1 MKRSQ
6 MIQKLA
12 DLLEPVI
19 YDRFNAHIEAEYIL
33 MKLEEEGILPPL
45 TYFSTLKVQDNGW
58 EPEDDK

>member
-6 MIQKLA
+6 MIQHLVE
-12 DLLEPVI
+12 LLEPVI
-19 YDRFNAHIEAEYIL
+19 YDRFNAHVEADYIL
-33 MKLEEEGILPPL
+33 TKLQDEGMLPPL

>member
-1 MKRSQ
+1 

>member
-6 MIQKLA
+6 MIQHLA
-12 DLLEPVI
+12 ELLEPVI